1 MEQKVKKREE
11 HTGKCENGSHRGFWT
26 ILGGTAIVLVVAGVL
41 ANLPDIK
48 RYIKISTM

>member
-1 MEQKVKKREE
+1 MEQKVEKRKE
-11 HTGKCENGSHRGFWT
+11 HTGKCEHGSHRGFWT
-26 ILGGTAIVLVVAGVL
+26 ILGSAAIVLAVAGLL

>member
-1 MEQKVKKREE
+1 MEQQVKKREE
-11 HTGKCENGSHRGFWT
+11 RTGKCAHGSHRGFWT
-26 ILGGTAIVLVVAGVL
+26 ILGGTAIVLAVAGLL

>member
-1 MEQKVKKREE
+1 MEQKVKKREAD
-11 HTGKCENGSHRGFWT
+11 TGKCNGSHRGFWT
-26 ILGGTAIVLVVAGVL
+26 ILGGTVIVLAVAGLL

>member
-11 HTGKCENGSHRGFWT
+11 HGGKSNHVSHRGIWT
-26 ILGGTAIVLVVAGVL
+26 VLGGTAIVLVVAGLL

>member
-1 MEQKVKKREE
+1 MANNIE
-11 HTGKCENGSHRGFWT
+11 KCAGGSHRSFWA
-26 ILGGTAIVLVVAGVL
+26 ILGGTVIVLAVAGLL

>member
-1 MEQKVKKREE
+1 MEQKVKTREE
-11 HTGKCENGSHRGFWT
+11 HSAKRNHSSHRGIWT
-26 ILGGTAIVLVVAGVL
+26 ILGGTAIVLAVAGLL